1 MDYQFKSIGKTCAA
15 TGQPLQP
22 GSQCHSVLVD
32 RNGQMLRLDF
42 SEDGWNGPPD
52 DAIGEWIAVVSDAP
66 AETQEIDPDS
76 LMTSFEQLC
85 EEPNPAHDQMRYV
98 LAVLL
103 LKKKRLR
110 LEGSR
115 TDEDGNNLLQLLGVR
130 GEGDFE
136 IPDQELDEDEIN
148 TLEAALRT
156 QLTEEWNG

>member
-1 MDYQFKSIGKTCAA
+1 
-15 TGQPLQP
+15 
-22 GSQCHSVLVD
+22 
-32 RNGQMLRLDF
+32 MLRLDF

-52 DAIGEWIAVVSDAP
+52 DAIGEWVTVVSGD
-66 AETQEIDPDS
+66 THHQQEIDPDS
-76 LMTSFEQLC
+76 LMTYFEQLC

-115 TDEDGNNLLQLLGVR
+115 TDEDGSNFLKLAGVR

-148 TLEAALRT
+148 SLEAALRT
-156 QLTEEWNG
+156 QLSEEWNG